1 MVVNRDNKE
10 ALGAF
15 LLRLRSQGITNHQV
29 LSAFE
34 KIPRRNFVPII
45 HVDEAYARGQMPIE
59 CGQSMAAA
67 DHVAKIINQMDLEP
81 SHRVLELGT
90 GTGYQTALLSTL
102 ASKITSIER
111 FRTLHE
117 KAGTR
122 LEHLGIENVILRLG
136 DATNPSQEWG
146 MFDRIISNCSFDEP
160 PKDFLDT
167 LVSGG
172 ILIAPV
178 GPPDGVQKIGKY
190 LKIGSRF
197 EITELMEIR
206 TQPFLSGIS
215 STI

>member
-15 LLRLRSQGITNHQV
+15 LLRLRSQGITNHHV

-45 HVDEAYARGQMPIE
+45 HIDEAYARGQMPIE
-59 CGQSMAAA
+59 CGQTMAPA
-67 DHVAKIINQMDLEP
+67 DHVAKILNHLELEP

-102 ASKITSIER
+102 GSKITSIER

-122 LEHLGIENVILRLG
+122 LENLGIENVILRLG

-146 MFDRIISNCSFDEP
+146 MFDRIIANCSFSEP
-160 PKDFLDT
+160 PKEFLDT

-190 LKIGSRF
+190 LKTGSRF
-197 EITELMEIR
+197 EISELMEIR

-215 STI
+215 TTI